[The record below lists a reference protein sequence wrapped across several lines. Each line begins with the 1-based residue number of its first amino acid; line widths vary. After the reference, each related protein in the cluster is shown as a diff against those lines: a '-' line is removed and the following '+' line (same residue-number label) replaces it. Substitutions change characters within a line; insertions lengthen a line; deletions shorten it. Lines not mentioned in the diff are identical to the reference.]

1 MHDHRQVGGSLRGLV
16 ALIETI
22 LLAGGRGERM
32 GGVDKASV
40 RLNGRRL
47 IDHLLPALP
56 GPVIVVSPHDL
67 PLPDA
72 ARRVTEDPPYGGPV
86 AGVAAA
92 APLIRS
98 DLVAVLSVDA
108 PDSPALLPALVDALT
123 AAPDAGVAVTRAAD
137 GRVQPLC
144 AVWRRDAL
152 LAALATLESTRDIAA
167 KRLLAAATVVEV
179 PGAGLDT
186 DYDTL
191 AELAQRGE
199 VG

>member
-67 PLPDA
+67 SLPDA
-72 ARRVTEDPPYGGPV
+72 ARRVSEDPPYGGPV
-86 AGVAAA
+86 AGIAAA

-108 PDSPALLPALVDALT
+108 PDSPALLPALADALT
-123 AAPDAGVAVTRAAD
+123 VAPDAGVAVTRAAD
-137 GRVQPLC
+137 GWVQPLC

>member
-40 RLNGRRL
+40 RLNGCRL

-72 ARRVTEDPPYGGPV
+72 ARRVSEDPPYGGPV
-86 AGVAAA
+86 AGIAAA

-137 GRVQPLC
+137 GWVQPLC